1 MKLRIKVVGAVA
13 AALLVIAACGSDDK
27 GGVSGSTEP
36 ATEESSDGGGQ
47 GEITIGFAAALTG
60 DGAAGDVPALEGL
73 EYAVDQFNASG
84 GLDGH
89 TIRVISKDMKSDPAL
104 GGTVTEELIA
114 DGAQV
119 ILGPAFPGMAAGVIQ
134 AAGAKGIPVL
144 SIASTQPEY
153 VVVGGAPAFLTAF
166 GDNVQ
171 ASAAAEFALG
181 QGARTVFTVSSPDL
195 SYTRNTPVFFVQAFE
210 NGGGKSIGDVTFSL
224 GQTDFSAQVTKIAN
238 LDEQPDAIYTAMFPP
253 DTSNFIRALRSAGV
267 KTRIV
272 GADGFDL
279 AALLDAGAEAL
290 EGTWFTTHGW
300 NTPGTAFADFLDG
313 ITAANGKAPEGPAL
327 AALGYAVVQVL
338 DAAVTKA
345 GSIDPEAIAEA
356 LGGLEN
362 VDTITGSITYQ
373 GTDGVPKKTVTIG
386 AIEGGEFVYKDAF
399 VPEFIAVP

>member
-1 MKLRIKVVGAVA
+1 MKQRIKVVGALA
-13 AALLVIAACGSDDK
+13 AALLMFAACGSDDDD
-27 GGVSGSTEP
+27 GSSGSTD
-36 ATEESSDGGGQ
+36 TSTDVSSGGEKE
-47 GEITIGFAAALTG
+47 EITIGFAAALTG

-73 EYAVDQFNASG
+73 EYAADQFNANG

-89 TIRVISKDMKSDPAL
+89 MIRVISKDMKSDSAL

-134 AAGAKGIPVL
+134 AAGDKGIPVL

-153 VVVGGAPAFLTAF
+153 VVVGGSPAFLTAF

-171 ASAAAEFALG
+171 ASAAAEFALA
-181 QGARTVFTVSSPDL
+181 QGAKTVFTVSSPDL
-195 SYTRNTPVFFVQAFE
+195 SYTGNTPAFFVQAFE
-210 NGGGKSIGDVTFSL
+210 NGGGSSLGDVTFSL

-238 LDEQPDAIYTAMFPP
+238 LDEQPDVIYTAMFPP
-253 DTSNFIRALRSAGV
+253 DTSNFIRALRAADV
-267 KTRIV
+267 DTRII

-279 AALLDAGAEAL
+279 AALLDAGADAL

-300 NTPGTAFADFLDG
+300 NTPGTAFADFLEG
-313 ITAANGKAPEGPAL
+313 ITAANGKAPDGPAL
-327 AALGYAVVQVL
+327 AALGYSVVQVL

-345 GSIDPEAIAEA
+345 GSIDPQAIADA
-356 LGGLEN
+356 LAGLEN
-362 VDTITGSITYQ
+362 VESVTGSITYQ

-386 AIEGGEFVYKDAF
+386 AIEGGQFVYKDAF